1 MINKLKYIGVL
12 SIAMLALG
20 NSNIAYSS
28 AGFNQNSQTFLDN
41 KITAKDPIKQLPPVG
56 LSSKK
61 SKPIVSKLP
70 DRLPPI
76 TENEELP
83 EATPIYGSYDPETG
97 GVIVSH
103 TPTLGTRLPP
113 ITENE
118 ELPEATPIYG
128 SYDPETGGVIV
139 SHTPTPGTRL
149 PPLAEEA
156 GPILSPDGTPF
167 DPTVS
172 TLGPITVSP
181 TSAPAPFIPPKIA
194 NLDSKT
200 IGVYSTG
207 ISAVRVKDGSNTP
220 CTTSSW
226 KTQ

>member
-70 DRLPPI
+70 D
-76 TENEELP
+76 
-83 EATPIYGSYDPETG
+83 
-97 GVIVSH
+97 
-103 TPTLGTRLPP
+103 RLPP